1 MYAGLPKNLKTWK
14 NLEFVKTLQNLEFL
28 TTLNVK

>member
-14 NLEFVKTLQNLEFL
+14 NLEFVKTLKKLRVSNNF
-28 TTLNVK
+28 KC